1 MSDSRLHIWLDAE
14 RMKYPHTGLY
24 HFCKELGT
32 ALVANRTQQEEL
44 TFYLPGKLEGFFGKE
59 VNYLPQQI
67 FHKLYLPALGPI
79 DIWHALQQD
88 SDYYPRHRII
98 PTVLTVHD
106 LNFLHQ
112 PGKSS
117 SSVKRALD
125 RLQAKVSRTQHIVTI
140 SAFVEQ
146 ELREHLNIGSV
157 PTSVIYNGCNFSSV
171 LPLEPKTVPSRP
183 FLFTIGTVAAKKN
196 FHVLPA
202 LLEKNDDLLIIA
214 GLIQDEN
221 YLAAIQSEAKRF
233 GVTDRVIFAGAI
245 TEQEKQWYYSQCK
258 AFVFPSLAEGFGMPV
273 LEAMYFGKPV
283 FLSTRTSLPEI
294 GGSQAYYFES
304 FNPHDMQQ
312 VLEQSLQHYASNSP
326 AEAIKEH
333 AMSFSW
339 NTAARKYLDVY
350 HRVAGD
356 SI

>member
-32 ALVANRTQQEEL
+32 ALVANRTKQEEL

-59 VNYLPQQI
+59 VNYLSQQI

-88 SDYYPRHRII
+88 SEYYPRHRII

-125 RLQAKVSRTQHIVTI
+125 RLQSKINRAQYIVTI
-140 SAFVEQ
+140 SSFVLE
-146 ELREHLNIGSV
+146 ELKEHVNLCSV

-171 LPLEPKTVPSRP
+171 LPREPKTVPNRP

-214 GLIQDEN
+214 GIIQDES
-221 YLAAIQSEAKRF
+221 YLEAIRIEARRF
-233 GVTDRVIFAGAI
+233 GVADRVVFTGPIS
-245 TEQEKQWYYSQCK
+245 EEEKQWYYSQCK

-273 LEAMYFGKPV
+273 LEAMYFGKPA
-283 FLSTRTSLPEI
+283 FLSTHTSLPEI
-294 GGSQAYYFES
+294 GGSLAYYFQS
-304 FNPHDMQQ
+304 FDPKEMQE
-312 VLEQSLQHYASNSP
+312 VLEQGLQHYVTHSP
-326 AEAIKEH
+326 AEAIKAH
-333 AMSFSW
+333 AVSFSW
-339 NTAARKYLDVY
+339 HTAARKYLEVY

-356 SI
+356 VI

>member
-24 HFCKELGT
+24 HFCKELGA
-32 ALVANRTQQEEL
+32 ALVANRTDKEEL
-44 TFYLPGKLEGFFGKE
+44 TFYLPGKLVGCFGKE

-67 FHKLYLPALGPI
+67 IHKWFLPAVGPI
-79 DIWHALQQD
+79 NVWHALQQD

-125 RLQAKVSRTQHIVTI
+125 RLQSKVSRAQYVVTI
-140 SAFVEQ
+140 SAFVLQ
-146 ELREHLNIGSV
+146 ELRAHLNIGSI
-157 PTSVIYNGCNFSSV
+157 PASVIHNGCNFSSV
-171 LPLEPKTVPSRP
+171 LPREPKTVPNRP
-183 FLFTIGTVAAKKN
+183 FLFTIGTIAAKKN

-214 GLIQDEN
+214 GIIQDES
-221 YLAAIQSEAKRF
+221 YQEAIKEEARRF
-233 GVTDRVIFAGAI
+233 GVADRVIFTGAI
-245 TEQEKQWYYSQCK
+245 TEEEKQWYYSQCK

-283 FLSTRTSLPEI
+283 FLSTHTSLPEI
-294 GGSQAYYFES
+294 GGSHAYYFES
-304 FNPHDMQQ
+304 FDPRGMQHQ
-312 VLEQSLQHYASNSP
+312 LEQGIQHYVANSP
-326 AEAIKEH
+326 ADNIKAH

-339 NTAARKYLDVY
+339 NTAARKYLEVY

-356 SI
+356 PI

>member
-14 RMKYPHTGLY
+14 RMKYPNTGLY
-24 HFCKELGT
+24 HFCMELGT
-32 ALVANRTQQEEL
+32 ALSAVRTSKEEL
-44 TFYLPGKLEGFFGKE
+44 TFYLPGKLEGCFGKE
-59 VNYLPQQI
+59 VRYMPQQI
-67 FHKLYLPALGPI
+67 FHKLYLPALGKI
-79 DIWHALQQD
+79 DVWHAMQQD
-88 SDYYPRHRII
+88 SEYYPRHRII

-125 RLQAKVSRTQHIVTI
+125 RLQSKINRAQYIVTI
-140 SAFVEQ
+140 SSFVLE
-146 ELREHLNIGSV
+146 ELKEHVNLGTV

-171 LPLEPKTVPSRP
+171 QPREPKVLPHRP

-202 LLEKNDDLLIIA
+202 LLEKKDDLLIIA
-214 GLIQDEN
+214 GIIQDES
-221 YLAAIQSEAKRF
+221 YQEAIRTEARRF
-233 GVTDRVIFAGAI
+233 GVADRVIFTGPI
-245 TEQEKQWYYSQCK
+245 TEEEKQWYYSECK

-283 FLSTRTSLPEI
+283 FLSTHTSLPEI
-294 GGSQAYYFES
+294 GGSQAYYFQS
-304 FNPHDMQQ
+304 FNSDEMQQ
-312 VLEQSLQHYASNSP
+312 VLERGLQHYEENSP
-326 AEAIKEH
+326 QDIIRAH

-339 NTAARKYLDVY
+339 MAAARKYMEVY
-350 HRVAGD
+350 HRVAGV

>member
-24 HFCKELGT
+24 HFCKELGA
-32 ALVANRTQQEEL
+32 ALVANRTDKEEL
-44 TFYLPGKLEGFFGKE
+44 TFYLPGKLVGCFGKE

-67 FHKLYLPALGPI
+67 IHKWFLPAVGPI
-79 DIWHALQQD
+79 NVWHALQQD

-112 PGKSS
+112 PGKSN
-117 SSVKRALD
+117 SSVKRALG
-125 RLQAKVSRTQHIVTI
+125 RLQSKVSRAQHIVTI
-140 SAFVEQ
+140 SAFVLQ
-146 ELREHLNIGSV
+146 ELSEHVNIGSI
-157 PTSVIYNGCNFSSV
+157 PSSVIYNGCNYS
-171 LPLEPKTVPSRP
+171 TVPPREPITVPDRP
-183 FLFTIGTVAAKKN
+183 FLFSIGTVAAKKN

-214 GLIQDEN
+214 GIIQDES
-221 YLAAIQSEAKRF
+221 YQEAIKTEAKRF
-233 GVTDRVIFAGAI
+233 GVADRVIFTGAI
-245 TEQEKQWYYSQCK
+245 SEEEKQWYYSRCK

-283 FLSTRTSLPEI
+283 FLSSHTSLPEI
-294 GGSQAYYFES
+294 GGSSAYYFSS
-304 FNPHDMQQ
+304 FDAGEMQQ
-312 VLEQSLQHYASNSP
+312 ALEQGLQHYAVNTP
-326 AEAIKEH
+326 ADSIKAH

-339 NTAARKYLDVY
+339 ATAARKYLEVY

-356 SI
+356 PI